1 MTRTASRAFTLA
13 EVALAIAVFAAAVT
27 VLTQT
32 YVNALLSLDSL
43 ESETALNA
51 DLRFVRSIVIKE
63 PNLETFEEGGEIET
77 LASGIAAWEAEV
89 EPALVS
95 DLFFVDLTIVLK
107 PPDSRE
113 PVEFAQ
119 HLLLLRPTWS
129 DPVERSELIA
139 ENTERL
145 LSMRGSSLPR

>member
-95 DLFFVDLTIVLK
+95 DLFFC
-107 PPDSRE
+107 
-113 PVEFAQ
+113 
-119 HLLLLRPTWS
+119 RPH
-129 DPVERSELIA
+129 DCP
-139 ENTERL
+139 
-145 LSMRGSSLPR
+145 